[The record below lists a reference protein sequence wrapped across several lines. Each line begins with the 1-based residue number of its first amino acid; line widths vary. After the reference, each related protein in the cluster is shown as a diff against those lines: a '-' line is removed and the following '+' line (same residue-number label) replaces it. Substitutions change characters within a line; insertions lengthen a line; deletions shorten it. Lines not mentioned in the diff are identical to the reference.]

1 MRRLA
6 LVSLIALGLAACQ
19 QQAAPPAQT
28 GTPAPA
34 ASAASASA
42 AVTPPHAFAAD
53 ITAGDFA
60 AHLERLSSDEFEGR
74 KPGTIGERLT
84 TDYIVEQFKRIGLQ
98 PGNHGDWFQS
108 VPVVSTDLQNRDV
121 TLDVAVG
128 GGTEKFAYKTDM
140 VVNTLQAQP
149 DVKLDGSDIVFVGYG
164 VDAPEY
170 RWNDYAGV
178 DVKGKTVI
186 VLINDPGWDRND
198 PGLFKGRAM
207 TYYGRW
213 TYKYEEAARKGA
225 AACFIVHETEPAAYG
240 WNVVENSWDGP
251 QLDLPASED
260 PAPRLPV
267 AGWLTHEAAQ
277 RLFAKA
283 GLDFEKLKAAAD
295 QRGFKPVALNAK
307 ASIEL
312 HSKIENTRSANV
324 LGLLKGSERPDEVVV
339 YSAHWDHLGKDPS
352 LQGDQIFNGA
362 IDNATGVAAMLEI
375 AEAFA
380 HQNPKPKRSV
390 LFVGLTLEESGLL
403 GSKYYV
409 AHPAFPLN
417 KTVADINMDAL
428 PIIGPEKDMEV
439 VGYGQSELE
448 DYLKAALAA
457 EGRSMTP
464 EASPEKGHYF
474 RSDHFN
480 FAKAGVPALDASG
493 GIDLV
498 NGGEEA
504 GRKAMADY
512 VEHRYHSPADA
523 FDPNWDYRGV
533 IEDVQT
539 LYAVG
544 EKLAGE
550 SSFPQWRA
558 DSEFRAARE
567 KSMQQK

>member
-6 LVSLIALGLAACQ
+6 LVSLVALGLAACQ

-28 GTPAPA
+28 SAPAPA
-34 ASAASASA
+34 ATAASVPHA
-42 AVTPPHAFAAD
+42 PEQPHAFSAD

-60 AHLERLSSDEFEGR
+60 AHLKRLSSDEFEGR

-84 TDYIVEQFKRIGLQ
+84 SDYIVEQFKRMGLE

-108 VPVVSTDLQNRDV
+108 VPVVSTELQNTDV
-121 TLDVAVG
+121 ALDVAAG
-128 GGTEKFAYKTDM
+128 GGSEKFAYKTDM
-140 VVNTLQAQP
+140 VVGTLQADP
-149 DVKLDGSDIVFVGYG
+149 DVKLDGSDVVFVGYG

-170 RWNDYAGV
+170 QWNDYAGL
-178 DVKGKTVI
+178 DVKGKTVV
-186 VLINDPGWDRND
+186 VLVNDPGWDRND
-198 PGLFKGRAM
+198 AALFKGRAM

-213 TYKYEEAARKGA
+213 TYKFEEAARKGA
-225 AACFIVHETEPAAYG
+225 AACFIVHETEPAAYP
-240 WNVVENSWDGP
+240 WSVVEHSWTGP
-251 QLDLPASED
+251 QLDLPSSED

-283 GLDFEKLKAAAD
+283 GLDFDKLKVAAD

-312 HSKIENTRSANV
+312 RSKIEHTRSVNV
-324 LGLLKGSERPDEVVV
+324 LGLLKGSERPDEAVI
-339 YSAHWDHLGKDPS
+339 YTAHWDHLGQDPG
-352 LQGDQIFNGA
+352 LKGDQIFNGA
-362 IDNATGVAAMLEI
+362 IDNGTGVSALLEI

-380 HQNPKPKRSV
+380 HQQPKPKRSV
-390 LFVGLTLEESGLL
+390 LFAAVTLEESGLL

-409 AHPAFPLN
+409 AHPVFPLD

-457 EGRSMTP
+457 EGRTMTP
-464 EASPEKGHYF
+464 ESTPEKGHYF

-493 GIDLV
+493 GSDLV
-498 NGGEEA
+498 DGGEAA
-504 GRKAMADY
+504 GRAAKADY
-512 VEHRYHSPADA
+512 VEHRYHAPADE
-523 FDPNWDYRGV
+523 FNPNWDYRGV

-550 SSFPQWRA
+550 STFPQWRP